1 MGVALAGGSESK
13 KDLASEVE
21 TLKTQV
27 AALQKQAQASQDYI
41 AISNLQTAYGY
52 YVDKCKWD
60 EAADLFA
67 KDSTLEIG
75 LRGVYVGQDRVRAYL
90 HKLPDLKYGTLFN
103 HTQLQ
108 PKIDIAP
115 DGLTAQGR
123 WRAIMQV
130 GILHRS
136 AQWGEATYE
145 NDYVKEDGVWK
156 IKKLHAY
163 FTYYTRLL
171 QGLGSGRRPA
181 PRTHRRLPAGPA
193 PNRSLQALPGRLRP
207 ALPLQE
213 SGHGQITTREGT
225 PLRARTTALR
235 DAQLSQAPAS
245 AAVRHKLEMSFS
257 KFSTTC
263 ASVMIS
269 RWSITS

>member
-1 MGVALAGGSESK
+1 MRIRTLKLLILLLSVFPAGIAFAAGEGEADKADSS
-13 KDLASEVE
+13 KDLAAEVGM
-21 TLKTQV
+21 LKAQV
-27 AALQKQAQASQDYI
+27 EALQKQVQNAQDYI

-60 EAADLFA
+60 DAADLFS

-103 HTQLQ
+103 HMQLQ

-115 DGLTAQGR
+115 DGLTAKGR

-130 GILHRS
+130 GVLNRS

-145 NDYVKEDGVWK
+145 NEYVKEDGVWK

-163 FTYYTRLL
+163 FTYYSDYYKGWDKGGDPPPGPIP
-171 QGLGSGRRPA
+171 GLP
-181 PRTHRRLPAGPA
+181 PDEPPT
-193 PNRSLQALPGRLRP
+193 
-207 ALPLQE
+207 E
-213 SGHGQITTREGT
+213 TY
-225 PLRARTTALR
+225 
-235 DAQLSQAPAS
+235 
-245 AAVRHKLEMSFS
+245 KLYPDVYVPPYHY
-257 KFSTTC
+257 KNPVTGK
-263 ASVMIS
+263 
-269 RWSITS
+269 

>member
-1 MGVALAGGSESK
+1 MKMQSLLVVFGVVLFVVVGVALAGGSESK
-13 KDLASEVE
+13 KDLATEVE

-103 HTQLQ
+103 HMQLQ

-115 DGLTAQGR
+115 DGLTAKGR

-130 GILHRS
+130 GVLHRS
-136 AQWGEATYE
+136 AQWGDATYE
-145 NDYVKEDGVWK
+145 NDYVKEAGIWK

-163 FTYYTRLL
+163 FTYYSDYYKGWD
-171 QGLGSGRRPA
+171 QGGNPPPGPIPGFPPDQPA
-181 PRTHRRLPAGPA
+181 
-193 PNRSLQALPGRLRP
+193 NRSLQALPGRLRP
-207 ALPLQE
+207 AVPLQE
-213 SGHGQITTREGT
+213 SGHGQMT
-225 PLRARTTALR
+225 LR
-235 DAQLSQAPAS
+235 PAS
-245 AAVRHKLEMSFS
+245 SS
-257 KFSTTC
+257 GSP
-263 ASVMIS
+263 
-269 RWSITS
+269 